1 MPAGT
6 AAATEFQ
13 PGTRIEQNAASRIV
27 LGLLV
32 SAATP
37 ATSQPGSYGKAMTAP
52 TPVNCQVW
60 WGKPTQ
66 VQTWHWEL
74 LNRTELQRA
83 GAYRQPVDQQ
93 RFVWGVAMSRL
104 LVAFRYGLS
113 AIEVVIS
120 RTCADCS
127 RPHGKP
133 QIVGYDIHYSIS
145 HAGDAVGIAI
155 TEAGPVGLD
164 IEKIDNSIS
173 VPENMVLT
181 DFERCVLNE
190 LPAAQR
196 TEALLRYWVR
206 KEAVLKA
213 TGEGLRRPMTTV
225 EISSPTAP
233 ARLLGGSEGPQIKL
247 SDINAPADHVAA
259 LAGVFNE
266 GYLGISEHDAAQ
278 LMKNGNY

>member
-1 MPAGT
+1 MSAGT
-6 AAATEFQ
+6 AAAIEFLRGQ
-13 PGTRIEQNAASRIV
+13 RIEENTAGRI
-27 LGLLV
+27 GLDLSV
-32 SAATP
+32 GAATP
-37 ATSQPGSYGKAMTAP
+37 APSQPGSYGIAMTAP
-52 TPVNCQVW
+52 APMNCQVW
-60 WGKPTQ
+60 WGKPAQ

-74 LNRTELQRA
+74 LNPDELQRA
-83 GAYRQPVDQQ
+83 EAYRQPVDQQ

-104 LVAFRYGLS
+104 LVAARYGLP
-113 AIEVVIS
+113 ATEVVIS

-133 QIVGYDIHYSIS
+133 QIVGYDIHCSIS

-181 DFERCVLNE
+181 DSERSVLNE
-190 LPAAQR
+190 LPVAQR

-233 ARLLGGSEGPQIKL
+233 ARLLGDSEGRQIEL
-247 SDINAPADHVAA
+247 SDINAPADHVAS
-259 LAGVFNE
+259 LAMVFNK
-266 GYLGISEHDAAQ
+266 GHRGISEHDAAQ
-278 LMKNGNY
+278 LMKNGSY